1 MDVNLIISSAEL
13 NDNQLQDLTISLI
26 NEMNKLSNI
35 KAKLSYRQPQES
47 LNLKGEP
54 ITFGIIILSI
64 LKGGSLVAFITLL
77 QHYFLREP
85 TLKISIQKKDG
96 TKLTFEQKNMNNDKI
111 EEILKLIEDFSG
123 N

>member
-1 MDVNLIISSAEL
+1 MTSSAEL
-13 NDNQLQDLTISLI
+13 DNNRLQHLTISLVNDI
-26 NEMNKLSNI
+26 NKLNNI
-35 KAKLSYRQPQES
+35 KAKLSFRQPQES
-47 LNLKGEP
+47 TKGEP
-54 ITFGIIILSI
+54 ITFGVIILSI

-96 TKLTFEQKNMNNDKI
+96 TEFTFEQKNMSQEKI
-111 EEILKLIEDFSG
+111 SDILKLIEDLSG